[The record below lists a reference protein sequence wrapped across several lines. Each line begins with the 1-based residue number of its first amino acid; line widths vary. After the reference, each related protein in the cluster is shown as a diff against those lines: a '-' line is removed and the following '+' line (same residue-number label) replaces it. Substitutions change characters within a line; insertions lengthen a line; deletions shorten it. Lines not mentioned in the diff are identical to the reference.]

1 MQLTFSASL
10 LLLLA
15 TSGPA
20 ALAHPLEARDDS
32 SVTITHESDGTAVF
46 PTNSSASDAD
56 DTAAATSKKCMS
68 FTSDNPQWHYANTG
82 VWGTASGTFAS
93 TGGQICVP
101 HNKAGGAM
109 YIGTEAN
116 PSAGDTKL
124 EIQFPSSGDAY
135 GDVSLVDGYS
145 LSVKCTAG
153 SKTIGGST
161 NLWKTGKKCVDTSLK
176 SRGICKNDKGYAAS
190 QSDVTAF
197 FQAGLKNGNNFCIWK
212 NCKVPAWPVTADVSC
227 HVSGSKP

>member
-1 MQLTFSASL
+1 MQLSYSTNI

-15 TSGPA
+15 TYGLS
-20 ALAHPLEARDDS
+20 ALGHPLQARDESSATVSHDSNGNADFPSNS
-32 SVTITHESDGTAVF
+32 SVSTKE
-46 PTNSSASDAD
+46 DA
-56 DTAAATSKKCMS
+56 AAATSKKCIS
-68 FTSDNPQWHYANTG
+68 FTSDNDQWHYANSG
-82 VWGTASGTFAS
+82 VWGSASGTFAS
-93 TGGQICVP
+93 AGGKICVP

-116 PSAGDTKL
+116 PTAGDTKL
-124 EIQFPSSGDAY
+124 EIQFPSSGNAY

-153 SKTIGGST
+153 STSIGGST
-161 NLWKTGKKCVDTSLK
+161 NLWKTGKKCVDTSQK
-176 SRGICKNDKGYAAS
+176 SRGVCKNDKGYAAS

-227 HVSGSKP
+227 HVSGSKG